1 MTPFEACQIIEWDDD
16 DSIDMQDI
24 VEAVQ
29 CLIDSAV
36 IWELQG
42 SYQRL
47 AFDMLNEGLVSI
59 PDNYTAILE
68 RRQRLQFPEV
78 FNI

>member
-1 MTPFEACQIIEWDDD
+1 MTPFEATQIIEWDDSD
-16 DSIDMQDI
+16 CIDMQDI

-29 CLIDSAV
+29 CLIDSAI

-47 AFDMLNEGLVSI
+47 AFDMLNEGLVHM
-59 PDNYTAILE
+59 PDVYDRNSPVQYL
-68 RRQRLQFPEV
+68 L
-78 FNI
+78 

>member
-1 MTPFEACQIIEWDDD
+1 MTPFEAIQIIESDDD

-24 VEAVQ
+24 VDAVQ

-42 SYQRL
+42 SCQRL

-59 PDNYTAILE
+59 PDNYTVILE

-78 FNI
+78 FNT